1 MQKTRQGFAILTSI
15 LVIIFLVQPIAQI
28 VAVKANPYMFL
39 QFTRIEIISPQ
50 SKVYLSPNV
59 DISFE
64 YYIENNLPQ
73 VDSFSY
79 SLDNNANSTLANS
92 KSSIPQINFTKYSVF
107 KTLENLPNDNH
118 NLIVYAYFSNK
129 TVSPIL
135 NTTIVV
141 DTNFIPPKP
150 VMISPLN
157 QTTYNSNQVP
167 ITYTINAKIILSAY
181 MLDTSDYAPKWLDLA
196 GNITLTNLS
205 EGSHKLKLS
214 LVIIPHAGV
223 MYEHHY
229 QTVYF
234 NVESNETS
242 SILTPT
248 PSPTETPFLPLNRNA
263 PHLDPTFYLLPISIT
278 VALVVLAVLAYK
290 RRKKVRISFD

>member
-1 MQKTRQGFAILTSI
+1 MRRAVFALTAVV
-15 LVIIFLVQPIAQI
+15 VIMFLMAPLAQI
-28 VAVKANPYMFL
+28 GVVEANPYSFL
-39 QFTRIEIISPQ
+39 KFTRMQINSPQ
-50 SKVYLSPNV
+50 YQVYLSPNV

-64 YYIENNLPQ
+64 YYVENNFPQ

-79 SLDNNANSTLANS
+79 SLDSNDNSTLAS
-92 KSSIPQINFTKYSVF
+92 KKLSVPHINFTKYSVF

-118 NLIVYAYFSNK
+118 KLVVYAYFSNK

-150 VMISPLN
+150 IMISPLN
-157 QTTYNSNQVP
+157 QTTYNSNQVSV
-167 ITYTINAKIILSAY
+167 TYTVNAKIIDSAY
-181 MLDTSDYAPKWLDLA
+181 ILDTSDYAPKWLDLA

-214 LVIIPHAGV
+214 LIIQPHAGV
-223 MYEHHY
+223 SYEHHY

-234 NVESNETS
+234 NVESNEAG

-248 PSPTETPFLPLNRNA
+248 PSPTPTEMPYLPLNRNA
-263 PHLDPTFYLLPISIT
+263 PH
-278 VALVVLAVLAYK
+278 
-290 RRKKVRISFD
+290 

>member
-1 MQKTRQGFAILTSI
+1 MQKISLSFAILTSF
-15 LVIIFLVQPIAQI
+15 LVIIFLIQPIAQT
-28 VAVKANPYMFL
+28 VDANPYTFL
-39 QFTRIEIISPQ
+39 KFTRIQINSPQ
-50 SKVYLSPNV
+50 YQVYLSPNV

-64 YYIENNLPQ
+64 YYVENNLPQ

-79 SLDNNANSTLANS
+79 SLDNNANSTLASS
-92 KSSIPQINFTKYSVF
+92 KLNIPQINFTKYSVF

-118 NLIVYAYFSNK
+118 KLIVYAYSSNK
-129 TVSPIL
+129 TVGPIL

-150 VMISPLN
+150 IMISPLN
-157 QTTYNSNQVP
+157 QTTYNSNQVS
-167 ITYTINAKIILSAY
+167 ITYAINAKIIDSAY
-181 MLDTSDYAPKWLDLA
+181 MLDTSDYTPKWLDLA

-205 EGSHKLKLS
+205 EGSHRLKLS
-214 LVIIPHAGV
+214 LIIQPHAGV

-234 NVESNETS
+234 NVESNETN

-248 PSPTETPFLPLNRNA
+248 PIPAITTNPTINDSVLQSDFLSHNS
-263 PHLDPTFYLLPISIT
+263 FPIA
-278 VALVVLAVLAYK
+278 VASAVGLIFIALMAVFYK
-290 RRKKVRISFD
+290 RRKKV

>member
-1 MQKTRQGFAILTSI
+1 MQKISLSFAILTSF
-15 LVIIFLVQPIAQI
+15 LVIIFLIQPIAQT
-28 VAVKANPYMFL
+28 VDANPYTFL
-39 QFTRIEIISPQ
+39 KFTRIQINSPQ
-50 SKVYLSPNV
+50 YQVYLSPNV

-64 YYIENNLPQ
+64 YYVENNLPQ

-79 SLDNNANSTLANS
+79 SLDNNANSTLASS
-92 KSSIPQINFTKYSVF
+92 KLNIPQINFTKYSVF

-118 NLIVYAYFSNK
+118 KLIVYAYSSNK
-129 TVSPIL
+129 TVGPIL

-150 VMISPLN
+150 IMISPLN
-157 QTTYNSNQVP
+157 QTTYNSNRVS
-167 ITYTINAKIILSAY
+167 ITYTINAKIIDSAY
-181 MLDTSDYAPKWLDLA
+181 MLDTSDYTPKWLDLA

-214 LVIIPHAGV
+214 LIIQPHAGV

-234 NVESNETS
+234 NVESNETN

-248 PSPTETPFLPLNRNA
+248 PIPAITTNPTINNSVLQSGFLSHNA
-263 PHLDPTFYLLPISIT
+263 FPIA
-278 VALVVLAVLAYK
+278 VASAVGLIFIALMAVFYK
-290 RRKKVRISFD
+290 RRKKV